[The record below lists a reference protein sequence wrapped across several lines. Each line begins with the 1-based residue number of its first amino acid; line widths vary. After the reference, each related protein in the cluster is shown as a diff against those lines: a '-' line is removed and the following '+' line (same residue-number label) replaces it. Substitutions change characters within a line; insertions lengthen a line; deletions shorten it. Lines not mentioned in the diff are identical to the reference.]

1 MASRLELQTQLEEIL
16 GSRNVYYQPPESIKL
31 KYPCI
36 IYELSSIKKTSANNH
51 SYINNRAYQITL
63 IDEDP
68 ESEFVDPIL
77 ELETCRFDSAFATDG
92 LNHYVFTLFY

>member
-1 MASRLELQTQLEEIL
+1 MASRLDLQTQLEELL

-36 IYELSSIKKTSANNH
+36 IYHLSKIRTDDANNKK
-51 SYINNRAYQITL
+51 YLKYRLYQLTL

-68 ESEFVDPIL
+68 DSDLVDKVL
-77 ELETCRFDSAFATDG
+77 ELPMCSFDRSFSSDG
-92 LNHYVFTLFY
+92 LNHFVFNIYY